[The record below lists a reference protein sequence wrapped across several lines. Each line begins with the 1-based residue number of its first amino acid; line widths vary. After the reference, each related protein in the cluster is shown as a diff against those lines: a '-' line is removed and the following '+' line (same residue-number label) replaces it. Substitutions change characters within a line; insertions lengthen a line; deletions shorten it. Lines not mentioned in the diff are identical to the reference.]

1 MINIQKAKMEQ
12 SKIKILWIDD
22 DIFRLKLRPYID
34 ELEDSG
40 LFKVVGVA
48 NPDDIE
54 KSLAENADV
63 KCIIVDIS
71 MPTGKDID
79 VGEAKMGMRTGLLVL
94 KKLNEDSNLTAI
106 KKVVFTIVT
115 DEQVKAYC
123 ESNGIKCLIKQSF
136 LTDTFLEEIKKIIN
150 EEKSKSN

>member
-1 MINIQKAKMEQ
+1 MEQ
-12 SKIKILWIDD
+12 PKVKILWIDD

-34 ELEDSG
+34 EFHDNGFEI
-40 LFKVVGVA
+40 VGVA

-54 KSLAENADV
+54 KSLAENADI

-79 VGEAKMGMRTGLLVL
+79 VGESKMGMRTGLLVL
-94 KKLNEDSNLTAI
+94 KKLNENPNLTAI

-115 DEQVKAYC
+115 DEHVQAYC
-123 ESNGIKCLIKQSF
+123 ESNGIKCLQKQNY
-136 LTDTFLEEIKKIIN
+136 LTDTFLRKIKEIITN
-150 EEKSKSN
+150 ER